1 MTRPAAAGNAKA
13 PTADPRLIPTPFQAL
28 AKYKDELNMQLADGR
43 LVVLPGV
50 IGTVFFERGSKPD
63 VRQGILDCFDR
74 FEVLFGKY
82 LQGGKDAD
90 LGKFT
95 KRTPKGVENIRKAII
110 ETAPYEEVSVV
121 RSSATDQDT
130 AAEYEIQT
138 LTNREMRDDYI
149 LPGSG
154 YVMRKGADHGNLSYI
169 KFKIPLDHITDDEGL
184 AQYEDF
190 LRFVCQR
197 LPVRGGYGGLS
208 SILPYSFHRF
218 MPQEYALAERFSGLE
233 IDSYAFTE
241 KDQYLARSYDG
252 ESPDLS
258 TDFHPYLRPGS
269 KVQEYGFIK
278 SVNWYTLLGDVFV
291 DRLGGEAAVPSALD
305 REDIAIERVG
315 QCLLIRAGEFPRLG
329 APEEGL
335 PEPYVFVNSVLRVLR
350 NPKPDSLHSYMP
362 DVPHADKKAS
372 RQWRA
377 RFDLP
382 GAPPIPTPPE
392 VVPQPGERSVTSAKR
407 EAPVPGGEPCPEAG
421 WWFTFA
427 QSGSR
432 RYFEKGEVMPIIDG
446 NSFGATYWQRISD
459 QDKS

>member
-1 MTRPAAAGNAKA
+1 MNSQE
-13 PTADPRLIPTPFQAL
+13 PRLILTPFQAL
-28 AKYKDELNMQLADGR
+28 AKYKDDLTMQLADGR

-50 IGTVFFERGSKPD
+50 IGTVFFERGSKPE

-82 LQGGKDAD
+82 LRGGKDAD

-110 ETAPYEEVSVV
+110 ETPPHVAVSVV

-130 AAEYEIQT
+130 AAEYAIQT
-138 LTNREMRDDYI
+138 LTNQEAPVDYRY
-149 LPGSG
+149 PGGG
-154 YVMRKGADHGNLSYI
+154 YVMPKGSDGGSLSFL
-169 KFKIPLDHITDDEGL
+169 KFNVPMDQIIDDEGL
-184 AQYEDF
+184 IQLEDF
-190 LRFVCQR
+190 FRFVCER
-197 LPVRGGYGGLS
+197 LPVRGGYGALS

-218 MPQEYALAERFSGLE
+218 MPQEFALAKRFSGLE
-233 IDSYAFTE
+233 IDSYAFSE
-241 KDQYLARSYDG
+241 SQEYAVRSYEG
-252 ESPDLS
+252 ESSEKCLA
-258 TDFHPYLRPGS
+258 FYPYLKPGA
-269 KVQEYGFIK
+269 KVKDYGFIK

-291 DRLGGEAAVPSALD
+291 DRLGGEAAVLSALD

-350 NPKPDSLHSYMP
+350 NPKSDSLHSYMP
-362 DVPHADKKAS
+362 DIPHADKKAS
-372 RQWRA
+372 RHWRA

-392 VVPQPGERSVTSAKR
+392 VVPQPGERALTRTKR

-421 WWFTFA
+421 WWSTFA
-427 QSGSR
+427 LPGTR
-432 RYFEKGEVMPIIDG
+432 RYFEKGEVMPIIKG
-446 NSFGATYWQRISD
+446 NSFGDTNWQRTN
-459 QDKS
+459 DKHGPKP